1 MTVWHKKFYL
11 SHQFRNGLLLADR
24 NPYLQADEYRRRG
37 CVSSRAVSR
46 HPVSTAHHRLTA
58 TVRRLPN
65 LQNFTAMYIT
75 FNELRDIKHKLPTGS
90 VARIAKELGIEEQT
104 VRNFFGARKYDNGQI
119 VDIQI
124 QPGPNGGIVQIEDT
138 RILDAAK
145 RILEEAGIQIATP
158 TN

>member
-1 MTVWHKKFYL
+1 
-11 SHQFRNGLLLADR
+11 
-24 NPYLQADEYRRRG
+24 
-37 CVSSRAVSR
+37 
-46 HPVSTAHHRLTA
+46 
-58 TVRRLPN
+58 
-65 LQNFTAMYIT
+65 MYIT

>member
-1 MTVWHKKFYL
+1 
-11 SHQFRNGLLLADR
+11 
-24 NPYLQADEYRRRG
+24 
-37 CVSSRAVSR
+37 
-46 HPVSTAHHRLTA
+46 
-58 TVRRLPN
+58 
-65 LQNFTAMYIT
+65 MYIT
-75 FNELRDIKHKLPTGS
+75 FNELRDIKHSLPTGS

-104 VRNFFGARKYDNGQI
+104 VRNFFGARKFDNGQI

-145 RILEEAGIQIATP
+145 RILEEAGIQIASP